1 MACCEH
7 EHPAP
12 AAAVPAG
19 YRRVLWIALALNALM
34 FVVEVAAG
42 ASAGS
47 KSLLADAMD
56 FLGDAA
62 NYGLSLYVLDHALA
76 RRARVAL
83 FKGWTMALFGLVV
96 LMLAARAL
104 LVGEPPEAET
114 MGVVGALALLVN
126 VSVALLLYRHRTGD
140 SNMRAVWLC
149 SRNDAIGNIAVMVAA
164 VGVWFTGSAWPD
176 LLVAAGMAVLALV
189 SAREVISHARRD
201 LVAG

>member
-7 EHPAP
+7 DCAPP
-12 AAAVPAG
+12 AATVPAG

-34 FVVEVAAG
+34 FVVEVVAG

-62 NYGLSLYVLDHALA
+62 NYGLSLYVLDHVLA

-83 FKGWTMALFGLVV
+83 LKGWTMALFGFVV
-96 LMLAARAL
+96 LVLAGRAL
-104 LVGEPPEAET
+104 LDGAPPEAET

-126 VSVALLLYRHRTGD
+126 VTVALLLYRHRTGD

-149 SRNDAIGNIAVMVAA
+149 SRNDAIGNIAVMAA
-164 VGVWFTGSAWPD
+164 AGGVWLTGSAWPD
-176 LLVAAGMAVLALV
+176 LLVAVGMAVLALV

-201 LVAG
+201 LAAG